1 MKVPAHKVVGDVGK
15 PGQWVNPDVTLGDYL
30 ARKKRYDALDT
41 VKLDNINKVKTECCG
56 NPLRGCMDCPPAKK
70 LTFEEWWSQ
79 LLPAWRKT
87 YCVDK
92 EAVQRIWK
100 AAQDNV

>member
-1 MKVPAHKVVGDVGK
+1 MSVPAHKVVGDKSK

-56 NPLRGCMDCPPAKK
+56 NPLRGCVDCPPPKK
-70 LTFEEWWSQ
+70 LTFEEWKSSAHSWGSI
-79 LLPAWRKT
+79 PDGYDDAF
-87 YCVDK
+87 YFC
-92 EAVQRIWK
+92 WK
-100 AAQDNV
+100 AAQENV